1 MAETKAPAISVFD
14 RGCQRLHR
22 RCGRYRRRTVGAG
35 AQHRNNLGL
44 RQSRPDRF
52 ISPGRGGRANDHCGA

>member
-22 RCGRYRRRTVGAG
+22 RRGRYRRWTIEAG